1 MHFSSISGENQYLD
15 PLEDGKSM
23 ELVRKKYTLVEF
35 SSRMNR
41 LWIFLCCIP
50 LYNEELDAM
59 ALLSA
64 EGADPEGA
72 RDAAGAAGMCCLADG
87 DTMAAARAAAAAAER
102 GEGRA
107 AGGRGW

>member
-1 MHFSSISGENQYLD
+1 
-15 PLEDGKSM
+15 
-23 ELVRKKYTLVEF
+23 
-35 SSRMNR
+35 
-41 LWIFLCCIP
+41 
-50 LYNEELDAM
+50 M